1 MTFTLGERELR
12 GAQSERLSE
21 KIEFS
26 TEALVES
33 RGGGTIEGKTG
44 QLVDKNDYRNIA
56 EKNLNRGV
64 SRGANGAIGNKE
76 TTRPYTRQHQSRTLG
91 RGGHGSKSP
100 YVKKK

>member
-44 QLVDKNDYRNIA
+44 QLVDKNDFPRGRK
-56 EKNLNRGV
+56 EKNSN
-64 SRGANGAIGNKE
+64 ADC
-76 TTRPYTRQHQSRTLG
+76 
-91 RGGHGSKSP
+91 
-100 YVKKK
+100 